1 MPITQDRMQQLIA
14 AGQDYRL
21 ALEKFLQRVQE
32 AYAAEPQS
40 PTLKWLA
47 QAPMNQLQSLL
58 ADPIH
63 SPMTLALEAQH
74 HKFTAWRNQR
84 KRAAQQGPRAGRS
97 PHLRLPLA
105 PFGKRPAHER
115 SRTSGPICKVAARG
129 RTGRSRRVTM
139 TFSHRLI

>member
-84 KRAAQQGPRAGRS
+84 KRAAQQRKRA
-97 PHLRLPLA
+97 L
-105 PFGKRPAHER
+105 
-115 SRTSGPICKVAARG
+115 ARG
-129 RTGRSRRVTM
+129 EAPIYDFPSPPSGSDQPMSEAELVAQ
-139 TFSHRLI
+139 FAKWQQEEEQDGQEE

>member
-84 KRAAQQGPRAGRS
+84 KRAAQQRKPGSVHQPGQDVGEAPIYDFPS
-97 PHLRLPLA
+97 PP
-105 PFGKRPAHER
+105 
-115 SRTSGPICKVAARG
+115 SGSDQPMSEAELVAQFAKWQQEEEQDG
-129 RTGRSRRVTM
+129 QEE
-139 TFSHRLI
+139 